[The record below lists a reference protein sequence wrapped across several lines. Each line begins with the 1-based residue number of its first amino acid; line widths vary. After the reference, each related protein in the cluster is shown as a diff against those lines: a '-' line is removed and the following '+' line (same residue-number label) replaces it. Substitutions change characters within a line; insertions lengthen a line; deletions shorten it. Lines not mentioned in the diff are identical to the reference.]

1 MHFDQYIQR
10 IREENSDELAYS
22 IDSTTKSVINPHITN
37 FSYTEHITGLLLG
50 NVQSGKT
57 SQVFG
62 IISAAAD
69 EGFKIFILLTTDN
82 VYLQQQTFSRAIN
95 FLDTFNV
102 CGEDDE
108 IRFFQNNLRKP
119 SLIILKK
126 NTNIL
131 KRWNNNLASSNFCTG
146 NPLFIIDD
154 EADAA
159 SLNTKINKND
169 ISTINSNLDSIKHKS
184 SSSIYLQVTAT
195 PQAVMLQKINSGWKP
210 RFVYYFQPGKNYMG
224 GNFFYSKDPIPNYI
238 KFTPDDELDDLL
250 SDDEFPD
257 NGLIKSLC
265 SFLIISS
272 HLFLTDKQEVSNF
285 LVHPSIRIADHEQI
299 AEKIGTYLNRIL
311 AEIFENKLS
320 EKLLEAWNDLKVT
333 NDELLDFDASHQ
345 FINDLLE
352 NNKIKLLVMNSRNEI
367 SDYSKGINIIVGG
380 NSLGRGVTF
389 PNLNVVYYCRRA
401 RTPQADTF
409 WQHCRIFGYDR
420 SPKLIRLFIPAFL
433 YKLFSELNDSN
444 NSIINQVLK
453 YNIDDVRLL
462 YYGRT
467 RPTRLNV
474 IDQSEL
480 SLITGGTNYFPF
492 NPANKS
498 IDAIDDILKGFDDTK
513 EYHLV
518 NPNYILKI
526 LDNIYCIDTDDW
538 SSAAYADCVNAYIAD
553 KPGEQ
558 CILIVRRKRDIGKGT
573 GTLLSPNDRI
583 LGNRFEDKIVLTVYK
598 IIGNKDKGWDGN
610 EIWIPNI
617 KFPDGIN
624 FYKVQL
630 SIGIRAN

>member
-1 MHFDQYIQR
+1 MHFDHYIQR
-10 IREENSDELAYS
+10 IREENTDELAYS
-22 IDSTTKSVINPHITN
+22 IESTTKSVINPHISN

-62 IISAAAD
+62 IVSAAAD
-69 EGFKIFILLTTDN
+69 EGFKIFILLTTDS

-108 IRFFQNNLRKP
+108 VRFFQNNLRKP

-131 KRWNNNLASSNFCTG
+131 KRWNNNLASSNFCIG

-169 ISTINSNLDSIKHKS
+169 ISAINSNLESIKQKS

-195 PQAVMLQKINSGWKP
+195 PQAIMLQKINSGWKP
-210 RFVYYFQPGKNYMG
+210 GFVYYFQPGKKYMG

-238 KFTPDDELDDLL
+238 KFTSDDELDDLL

-272 HLFLTDKQEVSNF
+272 HLFLSDKQEVSNF
-285 LVHPSIRIADHEQI
+285 LIHPSIRISDHEQI

-320 EKLLEAWNDLKVT
+320 EKLFEAWNDLKVT
-333 NDELLDFDASHQ
+333 NDELLDFEEAHI
-345 FINDLLE
+345 FINDVLE
-352 NNKIKLLVMNSRNEI
+352 NDKIKLLVMNSRNEI
-367 SDYSKGINIIVGG
+367 SDYNKGINIIVGG

-389 PNLNVVYYCRRA
+389 PNLNAVYYCRRA

-420 SPKLIRLFIPAFL
+420 NPKLVRLFIPAFL

-462 YYGRT
+462 YYGKT

-492 NPANKS
+492 NPGNKS
-498 IDAIDDILKGFDDTK
+498 IEEIDDILKGFDDTK
-513 EYHLV
+513 DYHLV
-518 NPNYILKI
+518 NPNYVLKI
-526 LDNIYCIDTDDW
+526 LDKIDCFDADDW
-538 SSAAYADCVNAYIAD
+538 SSSAYADCVNAYIAD

-583 LGNRFEDKIVLTVYK
+583 LGNRFDDKIVLTVYK
-598 IIGNKDKGWDGN
+598 IIGNKDKGWNGN

-624 FYKVQL
+624 FYKV
-630 SIGIRAN
+630 

>member
-1 MHFDQYIQR
+1 MHFEQYLQR
-10 IREENSDELAYS
+10 IREENSEELAKS
-22 IDSTTKSVINPHITN
+22 IESTAESVINPHITK
-37 FSYTEHITGLLLG
+37 FTYIEHTTGLLLG

-62 IISAAAD
+62 ILCAAAD

-82 VYLQQQTFSRAIN
+82 VYLQQQTFSRAID
-95 FLDTFNV
+95 FLDSFNV

-108 IRFFQNNLRKP
+108 IRFFQNKLRKP

-146 NPLFIIDD
+146 NPLFIVDD

-159 SLNTKINKND
+159 SLNTKVNKND
-169 ISTINSNLDSIKHKS
+169 ISAINSSLDSIKHKS

-210 RFVYYFQPGKNYMG
+210 RFVYYFQPGKNYLG
-224 GNFFYSKDPIPNYI
+224 GNFFYSKEPVPNYI
-238 KFTPDDELDDLL
+238 KFTPDNELDDLL

-257 NGLIKSLC
+257 NGLIRSLC

-272 HLFLTDKQEVSNF
+272 HLLTAGKQNVSNF

-299 AEKIGTYLNRIL
+299 AEKIGTYLNRIM
-311 AEIFENKLS
+311 AEILENRLS
-320 EKLLEAWNDLKVT
+320 EKLLDAWNDLKET
-333 NDELLDFDASHQ
+333 NDDLIDFEAAHN
-345 FINDLLE
+345 FINKILE
-352 NNKIKLLVMNSRNEI
+352 KNEINLLVMNSRNEI

-401 RTPQADTF
+401 KTPQADTF

-420 SPKLIRLFIPAFL
+420 NPHLIRLFIPAFL

-444 NSIINQVLK
+444 NSIINQVQK

-462 YYGRT
+462 YYGKT

-480 SLITGGTNYFPF
+480 SLVTGGTNYFPF
-492 NPANKS
+492 KPVNKS
-498 IDAIDDILKGFDDTK
+498 ISEIDEILKEFDDNK
-513 EYHLV
+513 EYYQV
-518 NPNYILKI
+518 NANYALKI
-526 LDNIYCIDTDDW
+526 LEKIDSSDADDW
-538 SSAAYADCVNAYIAD
+538 SSSTHIDCINAYIAD

-558 CILIVRRKRDIGKGT
+558 CILIVRRNRDIGKGT
-573 GTLLSPNDRI
+573 GTLLSPNDRT
-583 LGNRFEDKIVLTVYK
+583 LGGRFDDKIVLTVYK
-598 IIGNKDKGWDGN
+598 ITGNKTKGWNGE
-610 EIWIPNI
+610 EIWISNI
-617 KFPDGIN
+617 KYPAGIN
-624 FYKVQL
+624 FYKV
-630 SIGIRAN
+630 

>member
-1 MHFDQYIQR
+1 
-10 IREENSDELAYS
+10 
-22 IDSTTKSVINPHITN
+22 
-37 FSYTEHITGLLLG
+37 
-50 NVQSGKT
+50 
-57 SQVFG
+57 
-62 IISAAAD
+62 
-69 EGFKIFILLTTDN
+69 
-82 VYLQQQTFSRAIN
+82 
-95 FLDTFNV
+95 
-102 CGEDDE
+102 
-108 IRFFQNNLRKP
+108 
-119 SLIILKK
+119 
-126 NTNIL
+126 
-131 KRWNNNLASSNFCTG
+131 
-146 NPLFIIDD
+146 
-154 EADAA
+154 
-159 SLNTKINKND
+159 
-169 ISTINSNLDSIKHKS
+169 
-184 SSSIYLQVTAT
+184 
-195 PQAVMLQKINSGWKP
+195 MLQKINSGWKP
-210 RFVYYFQPGKNYMG
+210 RFVYYFQPGKKYMG

-257 NGLIKSLC
+257 NGLTKSLC

-272 HLFLTDKQEVSNF
+272 HLFLTDNQEVSNF
-285 LVHPSIRIADHEQI
+285 LVHPSIRIVDHEQI

-311 AEIFENKLS
+311 AEILENKLS
-320 EKLLEAWNDLKVT
+320 EKLLEAWNDLKGT
-333 NDELLDFDASHQ
+333 NDELINFDEAHN

-367 SDYSKGINIIVGG
+367 SDYNKGINIIVGG

-420 SPKLIRLFIPAFL
+420 NPKLIRLFIPALL

-462 YYGRT
+462 YYGKI

-498 IDAIDDILKGFDDTK
+498 IDEIDDILKRFDDTK
-513 EYHLV
+513 EYHLA
-518 NPNYILKI
+518 NPNYVLKI
-526 LDNIYCIDTDDW
+526 LDNIECLDADDW
-538 SSAAYADCVNAYIAD
+538 SSAAYIDCVNAYIAD

-558 CILIVRRKRDIGKGT
+558 CILIVRRNRDIGKGT

-598 IIGNKDKGWDGN
+598 ITGNKDKGWAGN

-624 FYKVQL
+624 FYK
-630 SIGIRAN
+630 A